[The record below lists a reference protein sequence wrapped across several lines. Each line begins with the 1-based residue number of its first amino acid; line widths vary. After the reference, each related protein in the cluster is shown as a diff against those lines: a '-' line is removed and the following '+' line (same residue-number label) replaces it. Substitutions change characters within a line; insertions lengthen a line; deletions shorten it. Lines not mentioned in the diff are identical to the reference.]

1 MANPLYHIRTYFSC
15 SVHMRDEIDE
25 MSSVTGLSRSEIVR
39 IAVDQLLTAWQKE
52 KRNDQ
57 DGEVQTSV

>member
-15 SVHMRDEIDE
+15 SVYMRDEIDE
-25 MSSVTGLSRSEIVR
+25 MSSITGLSRSEIVR

-52 KRNDQ
+52 KRND
-57 DGEVQTSV
+57 